1 MNINVG
7 GGAIVDFNTAGSF
20 NPADA
25 TTYYFG
31 GFPGL
36 APSTSATSRKL
47 WMPRAG
53 VIRAV
58 YGNIVYLGAGSNEAS
73 TLSLRLNDTRFAGAK
88 AAQLGEVA
96 RLKNIRTPG
105 GFVIPVSHYL
115 HHLSRTGAAADLPAQ
130 LADATFARDAAGR
143 TRWLANVRA
152 TIERTAIDAQLVRDV
167 H

>member
-1 MNINVG
+1 VNINVG

-73 TLSLRLNDTRFAGAK
+73 TLSLRLNDTTDTQITATLDLSNAGLNVSFNNAG
-88 AAQLGEVA
+88 LS
-96 RLKNIRTPG
+96 
-105 GFVIPVSHYL
+105 IPV
-115 HHLSRTGAAADLPAQ
+115 AQ
-130 LADATFARDAAGR
+130 GDFVSLKWVTP
-143 TRWLANVRA
+143 TWTTNP
-152 TIERTAIDAQLVRDV
+152 TAVFFSGSILVV
-167 H
+167 